1 MERLKTQHFSNRL
14 LTPIQYV
21 KGIGPKLAKLFEKK
35 GIRTVEDALY
45 FLPRA
50 YEDRRNLK
58 KISELKPG
66 QKETGLGEILLSG
79 FAGFHNGR
87 KRIFEVVVGDES
99 GVMTLKWFRGN
110 ERYLQFDKVGSCHPR
125 KG

>member
-1 MERLKTQHFSNRL
+1 MKQPQPQHFKNRI

-21 KGIGPKLAKLFEKK
+21 KGVGPKLAKLFEKK

-50 YEDRRNLK
+50 YEDRRDLK

-66 QKETGLGEILLSG
+66 NKETGFGEILLSG
-79 FAGFHNGR
+79 VAFYQNKR
-87 KRIFEVVVGDES
+87 KRVFEAVVGDGS
-99 GVMTLKWFRGN
+99 GAGLEPCGHQRG
-110 ERYLQFDKVGSCHPR
+110 RFCVGR
-125 KG
+125 